1 MPKPLAL
8 LMLSHS
14 SGIFLR
20 FLKISD
26 VMETTIKINKGGRFK
41 KRAIRRQLL
50 AAMCTPL
57 EKTLIEINAKRA
69 CMTVLEFLRELGL
82 KGRVKIK
89 VKTLPK
95 IVLELTGTLNH
106 MAANINQLARKR
118 NSGEELNALERATL
132 NKAVRDLQGLV
143 TDIKTYVQ

>member
-1 MPKPLAL
+1 
-8 LMLSHS
+8 MLSHS

-26 VMETTIKINKGGRFK
+26 VMETTIKINKGGRPK

-57 EKTLIEINAKRA
+57 EKTLIEINTKRA